1 MGTLKRMLERKYT
14 NMRKS
19 VHERGNS
26 TESGAGHHV
35 GKLLRLKDVTSPD
48 CPNTNA
54 DPVMRSFGSFD
65 RHP

>member
-35 GKLLRLKDVTSPD
+35 GKLLRLKDMSLPLTVLTQMLTLS
-48 CPNTNA
+48 
-54 DPVMRSFGSFD
+54 
-65 RHP
+65 